1 MNKHGEVKAKADGTC
16 TITATL
22 ADGRM
27 SADVTVRVGAFTIPV
42 YVTGN
47 LQGLT
52 EGEEV
57 GLADIAALKAGSED
71 SILVDAGGSLQ
82 GTARASLTG
91 GMDMLSAFSAAGYD
105 LHAMALTDFAYGTTR
120 LVSDANMGSGPSL
133 ASNLLNNEAPP
144 VLPLHKLEP
153 QPRDQWPVH
162 RRGARGI

>member
-1 MNKHGEVKAKADGTC
+1 VAAQGESHRTLLTDEPSESEGGQKIFWSSDNEDVATVNKHGVVKAKADGTC

-27 SADVTVRVGAFTIPV
+27 SADETVRVGAFTIPV

-71 SILVDAGGSLQ
+71 SILEMQ
-82 GTARASLTG
+82 
-91 GMDMLSAFSAAGYD
+91 AAVC
-105 LHAMALTDFAYGTTR
+105 R
-120 LVSDANMGSGPSL
+120 
-133 ASNLLNNEAPP
+133 APP
-144 VLPLHKLEP
+144 AP
-153 QPRDQWPVH
+153 
-162 RRGARGI
+162 A